1 MPAKFLYCCSRISY
15 FVHKH
20 DHEFH
25 ILPTSLPA
33 GYIEYFICLLPHLT
47 LIFLAFFRLCKLRG
61 YIENFICPL
70 PRYNLICGVKTA
82 HFSLYTLLPLKIF
95 NFPLIFCS
103 FCAIAGYFEVTLL
116 YIPHCCSLYIEI
128 IYINSR
134 KNIRVRSPTS
144 NLLLF
149 VNPKIRILIKRHI
162 PLSGIPIF

>member
-1 MPAKFLYCCSRISY
+1 MLLAAGAVARGVCYCRGDVLPAKFLYCCSRISY

-33 GYIEYFICLLPHLT
+33 GYIEYFICLLPRLA
-47 LIFLAFFRLCKLRG
+47 LIFLVSSKLCKPRG

-103 FCAIAGYFEVTLL
+103 FCAIAGYFEVTFL
-116 YIPHCCSLYIEI
+116 YIPRYYIVPSLHISSYL
-128 IYINSR
+128 Y
-134 KNIRVRSPTS
+134 KKHKYY
-144 NLLLF
+144 LF
-149 VNPKIRILIKRHI
+149 
-162 PLSGIPIF
+162 PITR